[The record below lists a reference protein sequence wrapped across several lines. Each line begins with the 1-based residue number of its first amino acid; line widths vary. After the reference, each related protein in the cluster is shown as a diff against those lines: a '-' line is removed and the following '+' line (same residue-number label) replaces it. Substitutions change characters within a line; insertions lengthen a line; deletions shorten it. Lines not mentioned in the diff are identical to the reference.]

1 MEIGFQRDDDNV
13 EKGKGFAHKKVSN
26 LKSDDR
32 IFKLRNFQVEWNSNG
47 KRATER
53 LAISCSANEP
63 CFASNIN
70 FMKKLKQ
77 HKIDFSHFYAVAVR
91 VCVCVCERSRNRSN
105 FLAAH
110 IRSKTQF
117 LHFDF
122 FICTH
127 FNDVAVCSL
136 HISHSSHNLCVVTS
150 SSVICSVS
158 FELHPCF
165 VLVSCVRAR
174 VGIVFNAHTIA
185 FQIQCWTYWNGCSVQ
200 KLSANKM

>member
-91 VCVCVCERSRNRSN
+91 VCVCVCVNVREIGRISWLHTFVRRHNFYTLISLFALISTTSPFALYTFPTLRTIYVLLLLRQSFAAFLSN
-105 FLAAH
+105 F
-110 IRSKTQF
+110 IR
-117 LHFDF
+117 
-122 FICTH
+122 
-127 FNDVAVCSL
+127 V
-136 HISHSSHNLCVVTS
+136 LC
-150 SSVICSVS
+150 
-158 FELHPCF
+158 
-165 VLVSCVRAR
+165 
-174 VGIVFNAHTIA
+174 
-185 FQIQCWTYWNGCSVQ
+185 
-200 KLSANKM
+200 